1 MWLRID
7 AFLCGGM
14 LVSFFT
20 SEVLQSLPPA
30 LHRWARWEMV
40 EAAGT
45 RTWVA
50 RCAEPCS
57 LFGGG
62 QREHGHLSCAAAWA
76 AAPSFVLVQSWPF
89 FFLLAVAGLSSVGG
103 CGFSLS
109 VHQAPNGSWAPRI
122 GSMLSVFLFCSFFK
136 YIYICL
142 RCFFPIA
149 SNTST
154 SEAADVLPKVAQV
167 LGEARHGLASG
178 ICSCPKLVIF
188 FGFCQRIWSDFYRI

>member
-1 MWLRID
+1 MRFCVEACLFRFSRRRSCRVCLRRCT
-7 AFLCGGM
+7 AERGGRWWK
-14 LVSFFT
+14 L
-20 SEVLQSLPPA
+20 PA
-30 LHRWARWEMV
+30 L
-40 EAAGT
+40 

-136 YIYICL
+136 YIYIYMFKVLFSHRFEHVDVWGCG
-142 RCFFPIA
+142 R
-149 SNTST
+149 
-154 SEAADVLPKVAQV
+154 AAESRPSPGRGPPRLGLGHLQLPKA
-167 LGEARHGLASG
+167 GD
-178 ICSCPKLVIF
+178 F
-188 FGFCQRIWSDFYRI
+188 FWILPEDLIRFL